1 MQRRLGLCALR
12 GGYGLRECERVPWAG
27 VQSTP
32 AVAEIF
38 KVPMIGSPL
47 VASRP
52 EPVRAARV
60 PERVRQSIVTM
71 VETGA
76 SFVDAGKQHGVSAQM
91 MRRWLGRTEAIHFLR
106 KTRAQFRAAA
116 CAGNEHFLV
125 AIRSGDNSMA
135 AVNAIKVLEQIS
147 DGEIARPSTAPTPG
161 ITLVIHQPAA
171 APIVDI
177 TPSKVIDAGD

>member
-1 MQRRLGLCALR
+1 MPMFG
-12 GGYGLRECERVPWAG
+12 
-27 VQSTP
+27 TP
-32 AVAEIF
+32 V
-38 KVPMIGSPL
+38 L
-47 VASRP
+47 ASRP
-52 EPVRAARV
+52 EPVRAARI
-60 PERVRQSIVTM
+60 PEPVKLAITTM
-71 VETGA
+71 VEEGEDFI
-76 SFVDAGKQHGVSAQM
+76 SAGKRHGVTAQM

-116 CAGNEHFLV
+116 CAGNEHFLM
-125 AIRSGDNSMA
+125 AIRSGENSMA